1 MATYYNHCQVGI
13 VDASG
18 NVNVIYPQTYA
29 SDVKVGTA
37 NSSIGITTS
46 STVQSLISKLGSAAT
61 KNVGDLVTNSA
72 SSSSTSQA
80 YSCNQINSKLNELN
94 SKMEWKVAWEGSVN
108 QKTNTDGATKVIFT
122 NNTYVKTYSDFIV
135 YATPS
140 PNDRCGNQIYLHNY
154 NNNIME
160 GSQFYVAANQYFV
173 GWCVKL
179 NPATGNGYFGH
190 QCNNWPSNGTTVTKI
205 LARK

>member
-46 STVQSLISKLGSAAT
+46 STVQSLISALGSAAT

-94 SKMEWKVAWEGSVN
+94 SKIHSCVCDTVMFNNLSGELTKNMGRNIINNPVAFASSSHRY
-108 QKTNTDGATKVIFT
+108 VISSCT
-122 NNTYVKTYSDFIV
+122 IN
-135 YATPS
+135 A
-140 PNDRCGNQIYLHNY
+140 
-154 NNNIME
+154 NNNIMVGARMTIS
-160 GSQFYVAANQYFV
+160 GSDNVLVSYLIMS
-173 GWCVKL
+173 K
-179 NPATGNGYFGH
+179 
-190 QCNNWPSNGTTVTKI
+190 
-205 LARK
+205 

>member
-1 MATYYNHCQVGI
+1 
-13 VDASG
+13 
-18 NVNVIYPQTYA
+18 
-29 SDVKVGTA
+29 
-37 NSSIGITTS
+37 
-46 STVQSLISKLGSAAT
+46 
-61 KNVGDLVTNSA
+61 
-72 SSSSTSQA
+72 
-80 YSCNQINSKLNELN
+80 
-94 SKMEWKVAWEGSVN
+94 MEWKVAWEGSVN

-179 NPATGNGYFGH
+179 YPSSGNCSFGH

>member
-94 SKMEWKVAWEGSVN
+94 SKIHCDTVTFNNLSGELTKNVGRNTIVN
-108 QKTNTDGATKVIFT
+108 PVTFASSSHRYVI
-122 NNTYVKTYSDFIV
+122 
-135 YATPS
+135 PS
-140 PNDRCGNQIYLHNY
+140 CTIDAS
-154 NNNIME
+154 NNIIVGARMLAS
-160 GSQFYVAANQYFV
+160 GSDNVVVSYLIMS
-173 GWCVKL
+173 K
-179 NPATGNGYFGH
+179 
-190 QCNNWPSNGTTVTKI
+190 
-205 LARK
+205 